1 MLASAVTRGAERDGE
16 DASPVRCLL
25 RCVVNVERHPSKLLM
40 QVHRRRGRARA
51 CVCVCRVFTIL
62 NSNPL
67 HRQSVG
73 INVQPL
79 ALRLE
84 TEAVS
89 HALHFAADLVAIA
102 SAAKAAAA
110 PMTVA
115 NVVSW
120 LSDPHSPR
128 RHASVVRFT
137 LKQSSG
143 WSPLIRCVMQG

>member
-1 MLASAVTRGAERDGE
+1 MW
-16 DASPVRCLL
+16 
-25 RCVVNVERHPSKLLM
+25 
-40 QVHRRRGRARA
+40 
-51 CVCVCRVFTIL
+51 CVCVPRVFTIL

-89 HALHFAADLVAIA
+89 HALRFAADLVTIA

-128 RHASVVRFT
+128 RHASIVRFT

-143 WSPLIRCVMQG
+143 WSPLIRCVMEG